1 MTYKL
6 FAEKHGVTA
15 QWLCQVLNGQR
26 PSDDL
31 ARRMAETVGRSYKV
45 FFGPKEKRRA
55 AVERY
60 FQSVSK
66 LAKKAQTEA
75 CSERLL
81 NTRDAAK
88 YLGVKDVTLKMWRH
102 LGKGPKYTRV
112 GYKLIRYDIA
122 DLESFIRAG
131 SKDI

>member
-1 MTYKL
+1 MTLKD
-6 FAEKHGVTA
+6 FAEAHGISQ
-15 QWLCQVLNGQR
+15 QWLCRIFNGET

-31 ARRMAETVGRSYKV
+31 ASRMAKTIGKAPRV

-55 AVERY
+55 VVEGY
-60 FQSVSK
+60 CQSVDK
-66 LAKKAQTEA
+66 LDKNALTGAG
-75 CSERLL
+75 SERLL

-88 YLGVKDVTLKMWRH
+88 YLGVKEGTLKLWRH
-102 LGKGPKYTRV
+102 LGKGAKYTRV

-131 SKDI
+131 SRNI